1 MATAT
6 IDFTQQQQQTDICE
20 NVPKQSELSSMVSIG
35 AILKPL
41 YDAEQTFVGRFTPQM
56 AMQVIAFR
64 DAYWTPKSHRRVSI
78 NGVDMTWN
86 DFVEQVLGVCRGWL
100 NKVLK
105 RYVPTETDS
114 NTTDE
119 ELDVEE
125 SNDEEEYNPLAEA
138 CDRIRELEAEVE
150 TLTEELEA
158 AKETAQPMP
167 TGQGERDEVINYF
180 KRVTGGRALVLQ
192 HELEQVIEALKLD
205 DRIRIVVE

>member
-1 MATAT
+1 MATAS
-6 IDFTQQQQQTDICE
+6 IDFTQQQQQTAVYKDS
-20 NVPKQSELSSMVSIG
+20 PTQSELTSMTSIG

-41 YDAEQTFVGRFTPQM
+41 YDAEQTFAGRFTPQM

-64 DAYWTPKSHRRVSI
+64 DAYWTPKSHDTVSI

-86 DFVEQVLGVCRGWL
+86 DFVEQVFGVTRSWL
-100 NKVLK
+100 NRILK
-105 RYVPTETDS
+105 RYVTTETDS
-114 NTTDE
+114 TTTE

-158 AKETAQPMP
+158 AKETAQPTP

-192 HELEQVIEALKLD
+192 HELEQVITALKLD
-205 DRIRIVVE
+205 DRIRIIVE